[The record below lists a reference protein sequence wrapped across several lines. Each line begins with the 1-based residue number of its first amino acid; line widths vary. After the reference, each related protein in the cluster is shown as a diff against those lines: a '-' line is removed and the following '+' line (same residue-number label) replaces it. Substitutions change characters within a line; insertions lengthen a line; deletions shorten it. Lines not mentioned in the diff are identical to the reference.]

1 MTRKLRGVLG
11 VVVVTAA
18 HVTVPA
24 QTTPRIDDYLRSMG
38 LNASEIADAANG
50 KSIVKFLPSTNDR
63 DVVVFGVIA
72 VRVARD
78 EYLAHALDSGRL
90 IGAGAHRFHVIAD
103 PATPADV
110 EGVAFDEGEY
120 RDLRGCKRDDCKFK
134 LPASAMKGFADSI
147 SWSAPDAKAQAD
159 ARLRADLLRLIDGYR
174 AHGDTALPTYDDTR
188 GTRAADA
195 FSALLAQSTVLYEYA
210 PDLQRY
216 LADYPLN
223 RPPNTREF
231 LYWSEDHLR
240 RLRPTLTLSH
250 VVMYTPPTGVAVIAK
265 KQLYA
270 SHYFEGAFELLAA
283 VVDERAPSPTT
294 YLLTVRR
301 YRFDNLP
308 GGLFNIRNRVRNQI
322 RDMTRDD
329 LARERESVGRLK

>member
-1 MTRKLRGVLG
+1 
-11 VVVVTAA
+11 
-18 HVTVPA
+18 
-24 QTTPRIDDYLRSMG
+24 
-38 LNASEIADAANG
+38 
-50 KSIVKFLPSTNDR
+50 
-63 DVVVFGVIA
+63 
-72 VRVARD
+72 
-78 EYLAHALDSGRL
+78 
-90 IGAGAHRFHVIAD
+90 
-103 PATPADV
+103 
-110 EGVAFDEGEY
+110 
-120 RDLRGCKRDDCKFK
+120 
-134 LPASAMKGFADSI
+134 MKGFADSI

-216 LADYPLN
+216 LAEYPLN

-250 VVMYTPPTGVAVIAK
+250 VVMYTPPTGVAGIAK
-265 KQLYA
+265 KQLYE
-270 SHYFEGAFELLAA
+270 SHYFELLAA
-283 VVDERAPSPTT
+283 FVDDRAPSPTT